1 MKNLKLILFNLL
13 QKILNKLKNLFT
25 LEKNQ
30 FFTKQVQADNY
41 LIKMNKSLNILET
54 ITLRLKIFSLKAYK
68 LIKILFKIQTQ
79 VKTNI

>member
-1 MKNLKLILFNLL
+1 LKNLKLILFNLL